1 MDEKGARS
9 SNTLLSCEDEMDLRR
24 GPWTV
29 DEDLTL
35 INYIATHGEGRWNTL
50 ALSAGNLLLSLCF
63 YLLLWNIL
71 FTTKTLLYFFQN
83 SAFYLM

>member
-1 MDEKGARS
+1 MDEKGRTTS
-9 SNTLLSCEDEMDLRR
+9 LLSEDEMELRR

-50 ALSAGNLLLSLCF
+50 ALSAGISISF
-63 YLLLWNIL
+63 YLYRYMRIKFMNFGWW
-71 FTTKTLLYFFQN
+71 
-83 SAFYLM
+83 

>member
-1 MDEKGARS
+1 MDVKGRGNKNNHMMS
-9 SNTLLSCEDEMDLRR
+9 SSEEDEMDLRR

-50 ALSAGNLLLSLCF
+50 ANSSGN
-63 YLLLWNIL
+63 
-71 FTTKTLLYFFQN
+71 
-83 SAFYLM
+83 